1 MGRRMYSDYFG
12 ISENAFSITPDPRYL
27 YMSERHCEALAH
39 LLYGVVESGCF
50 VMLTGEVGTG
60 KTTVCRALLEQL
72 PDNVDVALLLEP
84 PRSGRELLLAICDE
98 LRITLRQREAPMR
111 ELADRLNQRLLESHA
126 AGRRTVVIIDEAQNI
141 RPEVLEQVRL
151 LTNLETAT
159 EKLLHVILVGQPEL
173 RQQLAEPS
181 LRQVSQ
187 RITARYH
194 LQPLTLGETED
205 YVHHRLT
212 VAGCR
217 HGLFSSSALRQLH
230 HESQGVPRVINIL
243 CDRALLGAFANDL
256 PQVGKTEVRD
266 AAKVWRDEI
275 RVTRPWFAWR
285 RRVLPL
291 SLAGLIII
299 VALMLV
305 YNDGWPITAA
315 VRAAYSAQRPAIAA
329 VPQEAATIGQA
340 LAAPSGVA
348 AVAAPVITATAA
360 SAASPEEVPAA
371 APITAARPAPM
382 AAATAAA
389 RSAPVAAALTGA
401 AESVAVSASLPVAMA
416 VDVPKPASTPP
427 KEIPLPPLGVD
438 RLPQAERALLALWGV
453 EGNIATLCAT
463 AKRNGLE
470 CLHGSGGWET
480 LRHYNRPALL
490 TLDQEGAVRYLLL
503 EGLDEVNVTLRSEG
517 ALVTLPRET
526 VSRYWTGKFRLLWRP
541 YPFMLTTIGPTSS
554 PEAMRWLSEAL
565 DRYEGR
571 ASGSEVLRFDDGMR
585 ERIRQLQRS
594 AGLVVDGIAGPRTM
608 SHLHAPYD
616 TSLGPRLH
624 NRQPAS

>member
-72 PDNVDVALLLEP
+72 PDNVDVALLLDP

-98 LRITLRQREAPMR
+98 LHIALRQREAPLR
-111 ELADRLNQRLLESHA
+111 ELVDQLNQRLLESHA

-141 RPEVLEQVRL
+141 RPDVLEQVRL

-194 LQPLTLGETED
+194 LQPLTLSETED

-217 HGLFSSSALRQLH
+217 HGLFSSGALRQLH
-230 HESQGVPRVINIL
+230 QESQGVPRVINIL

-256 PQVGKTEVRD
+256 PQVGKSEVRE
-266 AAKVWRDEI
+266 AAKVWRDEM
-275 RVTRPWFAWR
+275 RVKRPWFTWR
-285 RRVLPL
+285 RLVLPL
-291 SLAGLIII
+291 STAGLLCGA
-299 VALMLV
+299 ALLFV
-305 YNDGWPITAA
+305 YGGGWSITAA
-315 VRAAYSAQRPAIAA
+315 
-329 VPQEAATIGQA
+329 A
-340 LAAPSGVA
+340 LAVENAQPAGVVA
-348 AVAAPVITATAA
+348 SATAQQSVPVKKSVAAPVA
-360 SAASPEEVPAA
+360 EVTLPAVDG
-371 APITAARPAPM
+371 
-382 AAATAAA
+382 AATA
-389 RSAPVAAALTGA
+389 PKEALVSPANGA
-401 AESVAVSASLPVAMA
+401 AVLPQATSSPPPTPVTETAVAEPTQAATPLLAEMALPRGMSGLV
-416 VDVPKPASTPP
+416 
-427 KEIPLPPLGVD
+427 
-438 RLPQAERALLALWGV
+438 QAERALLDRWGL
-453 EGNIATLCAT
+453 EPDNKEARLCSSAR
-463 AKRNGLE
+463 RNGLE
-470 CLHGSGGWET
+470 CLFGSGSWET
-480 LRHYNRPALL
+480 LLHYNRPALL
-490 TLDQEGAVRYLLL
+490 TLQQEGELRYVLL
-503 EGLDEVNVTLRSEG
+503 EGLDGEKATLWSDG
-517 ALVTLPRET
+517 ALVTVPRE
-526 VSRYWTGKFRLLWRP
+526 VVNRYWSGDFRLLWHPRP
-541 YPFMLTTIGPTSS
+541 LVFTTIGADS
-554 PEAMRWLSEAL
+554 PPSDIHWLSEAL

-571 ASGSEVLRFDDGMR
+571 KSGSEAIHFNESMR
-585 ERIRQLQRS
+585 ERIRRVQRN
-594 AGLVVDGIAGPRTM
+594 AGLMVDGIAGPYTL

-616 TSLGPRLH
+616 NSPGPRLH
-624 NRQPAS
+624 NHQPAS